1 MYTPCSCIFK
11 RTHLIGKR
19 DRWYKCV
26 FTCVCIYINHS
37 HPKNILFI
45 YMLVVTL
52 LMGLCLSI
60 FCGNYMWLL
69 HSHLIFRYIYISTAT
84 YIHTS
89 CKYFRYGGFLK
100 QGYPQI
106 IHFKKLFPYKP
117 PILGYPHLWTPP
129 NPFGTTPS
137 YSPNAKAAG
146 SANACVKRSRCHCR
160 VEEDWGSLMCSCWCG
175 TYAHLLT

>member
-1 MYTPCSCIFK
+1 MRVYIHKSQSSQKYIVYLHVSC
-11 RTHLIGKR
+11 
-19 DRWYKCV
+19 
-26 FTCVCIYINHS
+26 HS
-37 HPKNILFI
+37 SNGTLLVYLLWELHV
-45 YMLVVTL
+45 VVTQPFD
-52 LMGLCLSI
+52 I
-60 FCGNYMWLL
+60 Q
-69 HSHLIFRYIYISTAT
+69 IYIYISTAT

-160 VEEDWGSLMCSCWCG
+160 VEED
-175 TYAHLLT
+175 